1 MPSSELGLW
10 TGPSSGRVTLEGFP
24 CVGLMGSV
32 LLRIEAMMD
41 GLLCRASW
49 PEGLAVIM
57 L

>member
-1 MPSSELGLW
+1 MCEFD
-10 TGPSSGRVTLEGFP
+10 GFGAAP
-24 CVGLMGSV
+24 QE
-32 LLRIEAMMD
+32 EAMMD